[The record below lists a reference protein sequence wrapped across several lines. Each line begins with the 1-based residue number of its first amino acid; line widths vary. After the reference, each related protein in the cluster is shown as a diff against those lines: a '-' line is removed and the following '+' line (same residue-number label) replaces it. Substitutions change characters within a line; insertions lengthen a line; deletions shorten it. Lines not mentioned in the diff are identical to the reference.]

1 MILFKYLKKYKF
13 LIFIILIL
21 SICRIY
27 AELELPNYTSSI
39 VNVGINQKGI
49 EDALMLKM
57 SSKTYST
64 YSLFMNEEELKLFN
78 KAYKEDS
85 GYYKLESVDKDSKKK
100 LNITIEE
107 VAYTIYTLMS
117 SKQLESSILNNVR
130 NKDYL
135 YNYRKEAINKIKD
148 NKELFLSKVAVRFV
162 EEEYKNVGID
172 TNKIS
177 NEYLKNTAINMI
189 FITFII
195 LSISVTVS
203 FIASRVAASIGK
215 NLRKQIYEKVMNF
228 STLDIEKFSISSLI
242 TRTTNDITQV
252 QNSLSMILVIVLYAP
267 LMAIAGSIKVL
278 KTNVNMSYMI
288 ALGISLIIVLIV
300 ISFIYAMPKFK
311 AMQTL
316 LDRIN
321 LVSREILTGIQV
333 IRVFGREKYEEKRF
347 DKENQKHMKNEKAI
361 IKVIALF
368 FPYLMLVLNALSI
381 LILYVGS
388 KQVDLGYL
396 QVGDLLAFLTYSMM
410 IIFSFI
416 FLTMSIVII
425 PRASVAA
432 KRIDEVLTT
441 DCSIKEKEKTLDEKL
456 ENVKGIVKFN
466 NVTFSFPDSDD
477 EVLEDV
483 SFTLEPNKTTAII
496 GATGSGKST
505 ILHLLL
511 RYFDVN
517 KGNITI
523 DGIDIRDLS
532 LRKLRSLIGFVPQKA
547 VLFSGNIESN
557 IKYLDESLE
566 DNTMKKAAQIAE
578 AEEFILS
585 KDKKYKTPISEYG
598 SNVSGGQKQRL
609 SIARALVGSP
619 NILLFDDS
627 FSALDYKT
635 DFKVRENI
643 HKNLTNKTVVIV
655 AQRIATI
662 LHADKIIV
670 LDKGEVVGV
679 GTHEELLKKNKIYQ
693 EIAESQL
700 SKEELTT
707 GGKNEK

>member
-49 EDALMLKM
+49 EDALIIKM

-85 GYYKLESVDKDSKKK
+85 GYYKLESIDKASKKK

-177 NEYLKNTAINMI
+177 NEYLKNTAINMML
-189 FITFII
+189 ITFII
-195 LSISVTVS
+195 LFISVTVG

-215 NLRKQIYEKVMNF
+215 NLRKQIYEKVINF

-288 ALGISLIIVLIV
+288 ALGISLIIILIV

-347 DKENQKHMKNEKAI
+347 DKENQNHMKNEKAI

-679 GTHEELLKKNKIYQ
+679 GTHEELLKKNKIYK

>member
-39 VNVGINQKGI
+39 VNVGIEQKGI

-57 SSKTYST
+57 SKKTYST
-64 YSLFMNEEELKLFN
+64 YSLFMNEDELKLFN

-85 GYYKLESVDKDSKKK
+85 GYYKFESIDKDSKKK
-100 LNITIEE
+100 LNSIFEE
-107 VAYTIYTLMS
+107 VAYTIYTLTS

-177 NEYLKNTAINMI
+177 NEYLKNTALKMI

-215 NLRKQIYEKVMNF
+215 NLRKQIYEKVLNF
-228 STLDIEKFSISSLI
+228 STLDIEKFSIASLI

-288 ALGISLIIVLIV
+288 ALGISLIIILIV

-347 DKENQKHMKNEKAI
+347 DKENQNHMKNEKAI

-368 FPYLMLVLNALSI
+368 FPYLMLVLNGLSI

-410 IIFSFI
+410 IISSFI

-425 PRASVAA
+425 PRATVAV

-441 DCSIKEKEKTLDEKL
+441 DFSIKEKEKTLDEKL

-505 ILHLLL
+505 VLHLLL

-523 DGIDIRDLS
+523 DDVDIRDLS

-566 DNTMKKAAQIAE
+566 DNTMEKAAQIAE
-578 AEEFILS
+578 AEEFILN
-585 KDKKYKTPISEYG
+585 KDKKYKTTISEYG

-679 GTHEELLKKNKIYQ
+679 GTHEELLKKNKIYK

-707 GGKNEK
+707 GGKDEK

>member
-49 EDALMLKM
+49 EDALMIKM

-78 KAYKEDS
+78 KAYKEDG
-85 GYYKLESVDKDSKKK
+85 GYYKLESIDKDSKKK

-177 NEYLKNTAINMI
+177 NEYLKNTAINMML
-189 FITFII
+189 ITFVI
-195 LSISVTVS
+195 LFISVTVG

-333 IRVFGREKYEEKRF
+333 IRVFGREKYEEQIF
-347 DKENQKHMKNEKAI
+347 DKENQNHMKNEKAI

-679 GTHEELLKKNKIYQ
+679 GTHEELLKKNKIYK

>member
-49 EDALMLKM
+49 EDALMIKM

-177 NEYLKNTAINMI
+177 NEYLKNTAINMML
-189 FITFII
+189 ITFII
-195 LSISVTVS
+195 LFISVTVG

-347 DKENQKHMKNEKAI
+347 DKENQNHMKNEKAI

-483 SFTLEPNKTTAII
+483 SFTLEPSKTTAII

-532 LRKLRSLIGFVPQKA
+532 LRKLRSLIGLVPQKA

-679 GTHEELLKKNKIYQ
+679 GTHEELLKKNKIYK

>member
-49 EDALMLKM
+49 EDALMIKM

-177 NEYLKNTAINMI
+177 NEYLKNTAINMML
-189 FITFII
+189 ITFII
-195 LSISVTVS
+195 LFISVTVG

-347 DKENQKHMKNEKAI
+347 DKENQNHMKNEKAI

-532 LRKLRSLIGFVPQKA
+532 LRKLRCLIGFVPQKA

-566 DNTMKKAAQIAE
+566 DNIMEKAAQIAE
-578 AEEFILS
+578 AEEFILN

-609 SIARALVGSP
+609 SIARAVVGNP

-635 DFKVRENI
+635 DFKVRKNI

-679 GTHEELLKKNKIYQ
+679 GTHEELLKKNKIYK

-707 GGKNEK
+707 GVKNEK

>member
-39 VNVGINQKGI
+39 VNVGIEQKGI

-57 SSKTYST
+57 SKKTYST
-64 YSLFMNEEELKLFN
+64 YSLFMNEDELKLFN

-85 GYYKLESVDKDSKKK
+85 GYYKFESIDKDSKKK
-100 LNITIEE
+100 LNSIFEE
-107 VAYTIYTLMS
+107 VAYIIYTLTS

-177 NEYLKNTAINMI
+177 NEYLKNTALKMI

-215 NLRKQIYEKVMNF
+215 NLRKQIYEKVLNF
-228 STLDIEKFSISSLI
+228 STLDIEKFSIASLI

-278 KTNVNMSYMI
+278 KTNINMSYMI
-288 ALGISLIIVLIV
+288 ALGISLIIILIV

-347 DKENQKHMKNEKAI
+347 DKENQNHMKNEKAI

-368 FPYLMLVLNALSI
+368 FPYLMLVLNGLSI

-410 IIFSFI
+410 IISSFI

-425 PRASVAA
+425 PRATVAV

-441 DCSIKEKEKTLDEKL
+441 DFSIKEQEKTLDEKL

-505 ILHLLL
+505 VLHLLL

-523 DGIDIRDLS
+523 DDVDIRDLS

-566 DNTMKKAAQIAE
+566 DNTMEKAAQIAE
-578 AEEFILS
+578 AEEFILN
-585 KDKKYKTPISEYG
+585 KDKKYKTTISEYG

-670 LDKGEVVGV
+670 LDKGEVVGA
-679 GTHEELLKKNKIYQ
+679 GTHEELLKKNKIYK

>member
-49 EDALMLKM
+49 EDALMIKM

-177 NEYLKNTAINMI
+177 NEYLKNTAINMML
-189 FITFII
+189 ITFII
-195 LSISVTVS
+195 LFISVTVG

-347 DKENQKHMKNEKAI
+347 DKENQNHMKNEKAI

-523 DGIDIRDLS
+523 DGIDIRNLS

-609 SIARALVGSP
+609 SIARAVVGSP

-679 GTHEELLKKNKIYQ
+679 GTHEELLKKNKIYK

>member
-49 EDALMLKM
+49 EDALMIKM

-177 NEYLKNTAINMI
+177 NEYLKNTAINMML
-189 FITFII
+189 ITFII
-195 LSISVTVS
+195 LFISVTVG

-333 IRVFGREKYEEKRF
+333 IRVFGREKYEEQRF
-347 DKENQKHMKNEKAI
+347 DKENQNHMKNEKAI

-566 DNTMKKAAQIAE
+566 DNTIKKAAQIAE

-679 GTHEELLKKNKIYQ
+679 GTHEELLKKNKIYK

>member
-49 EDALMLKM
+49 EDALMIKM

-78 KAYKEDS
+78 KAYKEDG
-85 GYYKLESVDKDSKKK
+85 GYYKLESIDKDSKKK

-177 NEYLKNTAINMI
+177 NEYLKNTAINMML
-189 FITFII
+189 ITFVI
-195 LSISVTVS
+195 LFISVTVG

-333 IRVFGREKYEEKRF
+333 IRVFGRERYEEQRF
-347 DKENQKHMKNEKAI
+347 DKENQNHMKNEKAI

-441 DCSIKEKEKTLDEKL
+441 DFSIKEKEKTLDEKL

-496 GATGSGKST
+496 GAIGSGKST

-578 AEEFILS
+578 AEEFILN

-670 LDKGEVVGV
+670 LDKGEVVGI
-679 GTHEELLKKNKIYQ
+679 GTHEELLKKNKIYK

>member
-39 VNVGINQKGI
+39 VNVGIEQKGI

-57 SSKTYST
+57 SKKTYST
-64 YSLFMNEEELKLFN
+64 YSLFMNEDELKLFN

-85 GYYKLESVDKDSKKK
+85 GYYKLESIDKDSKKK
-100 LNITIEE
+100 LNSIFEE

-135 YNYRKEAINKIKD
+135 YNYRKESINKIKD

-177 NEYLKNTAINMI
+177 NEYLENTALKMI

-215 NLRKQIYEKVMNF
+215 NLRKQIYEKVLNF
-228 STLDIEKFSISSLI
+228 STLDIEKFSIASLI

-288 ALGISLIIVLIV
+288 ALGISLIIILIV

-347 DKENQKHMKNEKAI
+347 DKENQNHMKNEKAI

-368 FPYLMLVLNALSI
+368 FPYLMLVLNGLSI

-410 IIFSFI
+410 IISSFI

-425 PRASVAA
+425 PRATVAV

-441 DCSIKEKEKTLDEKL
+441 DFSIKEKEKTLDEKL

-505 ILHLLL
+505 VLHLLL

-523 DGIDIRDLS
+523 DGVDIRDLS
-532 LRKLRSLIGFVPQKA
+532 LKKLRSLIGFVPQKA

-566 DNTMKKAAQIAE
+566 DNTMEKAAQIAE
-578 AEEFILS
+578 AEEFILN
-585 KDKKYKTPISEYG
+585 KDKKYKTTISEYG

-679 GTHEELLKKNKIYQ
+679 GTHEELLKKNKIYK

>member
-57 SSKTYST
+57 SNKTYST

-85 GYYKLESVDKDSKKK
+85 GYYKLESIDKASKKK

-135 YNYRKEAINKIKD
+135 YNYRKETINKIKD
-148 NKELFLSKVAVRFV
+148 NKELFLSKVADRFV

-177 NEYLKNTAINMI
+177 NEYLKNTAINMML
-189 FITFII
+189 ITFVI
-195 LSISVTVS
+195 LVISVTVG

-483 SFTLEPNKTTAII
+483 SFTLEPNKITAII

-566 DNTMKKAAQIAE
+566 DNTMKKAAQVAE

-679 GTHEELLKKNKIYQ
+679 GTHEELLKKNKIYK